1 MCSTLRPRSSSSTRS
16 PFSVSSLAAQPP
28 EIPEPTTIASYSV
41 DCIASSL
48 AVDPI
53 RICAAERVSASV
65 TGGLERELELHLY
78 PVTVALL
85 TSDGFRY
92 GEQGPAGL
100 LAPHAGLPA
109 VTVDGRDDARPSPA
123 VHHG

>member
-28 EIPEPTTIASYSV
+28 EIPDPTTIASYSV
-41 DCIASSL
+41 DCIAPSLPVEPSSNMRCRRR
-48 AVDPI
+48 AG
-53 RICAAERVSASV
+53 ER
-65 TGGLERELELHLY
+65 GGRLQRELELHLD
-78 PVTVALL
+78 PVAVALL
-85 TSDGFRY
+85 ASDGFGY

-109 VTVDGRDDARPSPA
+109 VAVDGGDDA
-123 VHHG
+123 